1 MYFWVGRWV
10 DFKDFTRVI
19 SIEIGDELIVV
30 SCYRRHG
37 WSQNVMI

>member
-10 DFKDFTRVI
+10 DFKDFTSVI

-30 SCYRRHG
+30 SCL
-37 WSQNVMI
+37 SKA